1 MVRLFYISIL
11 IGLVNGG
18 LKLYSYILTNS
29 VSVLSD
35 AVESTVN
42 IVSAIMGVVAVRI
55 SEKPPDKSHPYGH
68 GKIEY
73 LASIIEV
80 SLVICAM
87 GMVVKEAI
95 DRFINRSTLED
106 VTHGSIVLLV
116 TIIVNLLLSIKLIKH
131 GKNNNSPI
139 FTSHG
144 YHILGDVLTTCGVI
158 IGIVVTKITGISI
171 IDPILALV
179 LATYVIIHVF
189 KVLVD
194 SVNYLIDAKIEDEKL
209 NDIESIISNVIEEED
224 SNNVVSYHR
233 LRSRRAGKRCFVD
246 VHVTVPKD
254 LTVEEAHRICEK
266 IENRMREKHP
276 DTDITIHIDP
286 DKRED

>member
-11 IGLVNGG
+11 IGLLNGT
-18 LKLYSYILTNS
+18 LKLYSYLLTNS

-35 AVESTVN
+35 AIESIVN
-42 IVSAIMGVVAVRI
+42 IVSAIMGIVTVRI

-87 GMVVKEAI
+87 VMVVKEAI
-95 DRFINRSTLED
+95 DRVINRSMLED
-106 VTHGSIVLLV
+106 VTHGSIILLI
-116 TIIVNLLLSIKLIKH
+116 TIVVNFLLSINLIKH

-139 FTSHG
+139 FISHG
-144 YHILGDVLTTCGVI
+144 YHLLGDVLTTCGVI
-158 IGIVVTKITGISI
+158 VGIVITKITGISI

-189 KVLVD
+189 KVLID
-194 SVNYLIDAKIEDEKL
+194 SVNYLIDAKVEDKKL
-209 NDIESIISNVIEEED
+209 NDIESIISSVIKEED
-224 SNNVVSYHR
+224 SKNISYHR

-246 VHVTVPKD
+246 VHVAVPKD
-254 LTVEEAHRICEK
+254 LTVEEAHRICER
-266 IENRMREKHP
+266 IESRMKEKHP
-276 DTDITIHIDP
+276 DTEITIHIDP
-286 DKRED
+286 NERKD

>member
-35 AVESTVN
+35 AVESAVN

-266 IENRMREKHP
+266 IESRMREKHP
-276 DTDITIHIDP
+276 DTEITIHIDP